1 MIKFLMKKV
10 LLGMFSVLLF
20 GSLFL
25 MLGLGREF
33 SSDLQI
39 KGGGSFIEGVRI
51 LQKKDGATVW
61 TINASTARFLEG
73 GDRAELNDINM
84 ILQKNGVELHAD
96 KGIYNLSERSFT
108 TDSIVQAN
116 AKDYKIT
123 ADTVVYDVST
133 GKIKTDGTIK
143 IEGKGFKVEGKG
155 MKSDTGQRVTILHD
169 VTATFNE

>member
-1 MIKFLMKKV
+1 MKKV
-10 LLGMFSVLLF
+10 LLGVLSVLLV

-25 MLGLGREF
+25 MLGSGREF

-39 KGGGSFIEGVRI
+39 KGGSFIEGVRI
-51 LQKKDGATVW
+51 LQKKEGATVW

-123 ADTVVYDVST
+123 ADAVDYDVST
-133 GKIKTDGTIK
+133 GKIKTDGTIR

-155 MKSDTGQRVTILHD
+155 MKSDTGQRVPILHD
-169 VTATFNE
+169 VTATFNK